1 MSVKVVMPTHL
12 GRYLDNKSEIDV
24 EASDLKAMLEI
35 LSHDYKLE
43 DILLTREGHL
53 QSFIR
58 VVIDEHLVTLRNA
71 EELSQ
76 VDVSGKTVEIRSA
89 FAGG

>member
-1 MSVKVVMPTHL
+1 MSVKVVVPKYLCRHL
-12 GRYLDNKSEIDV
+12 NNRSEIDV
-24 EASDLKAMLEI
+24 DASDLRSTLET
-35 LSHDYKLE
+35 LSRDYSLE

-58 VVIDEHLVTLRNA
+58 IVIDEHLVTARRT
-71 EELSQ
+71 EDLSQ
-76 VDVSGKTVEIRSA
+76 VAVAGKTIEIQSA

>member
-1 MSVKVVMPTHL
+1 MSVKVVVPKYLCRHL
-12 GRYLDNKSEIDV
+12 NNSSEIDV
-24 EASDLKAMLEI
+24 DASDLKSALET
-35 LSHDYKLE
+35 LSRDYSLE

-58 VVIDEHLVTLRNA
+58 IVIDEHLVTARRT
-71 EELSQ
+71 EDLSQ
-76 VDVSGKTVEIRSA
+76 VAVTGKTIEIQSA

>member
-1 MSVKVVMPTHL
+1 MSVKVVVPKYLCRHL
-12 GRYLDNKSEIDV
+12 NNTPEIEVD
-24 EASDLKAMLEI
+24 ASDLKTTLEV
-35 LSHDYKLE
+35 LSRDYSLE

-58 VVIDEHLVTLRNA
+58 VVIDDHLVTARRT
-71 EELSQ
+71 EDLSRIA
-76 VDVSGKTVEIRSA
+76 VTGTTIEIQSA

>member
-1 MSVKVVMPTHL
+1 MSVKVVVPKYLCRHL
-12 GRYLDNKSEIDV
+12 NNGSEIDV
-24 EASDLKAMLEI
+24 DASDLRSTLET
-35 LSHDYKLE
+35 LSRDYSLE

-58 VVIDEHLVTLRNA
+58 IVIDEHLVTARRT
-71 EELSQ
+71 EDLSQ
-76 VDVSGKTVEIRSA
+76 VAVAGKTIEIQSA